1 MRYKEFREN
10 YATNHHMGL
19 GSERQQDQRIIE
31 LGDNKPH
38 LLGKLEKTGQ
48 VVRIV
53 KQAKQVQFSDEPNW
67 ILVDFDLS
75 EQGKEFKWLPAATR
89 FVWVREFG
97 RDQQIM
103 EKPRTRKRERK
114 LRDNIGYTLG
124 HGPAAG
130 QWGNSGA
137 KFKQM

>member
-1 MRYKEFREN
+1 MRYREFQEN
-10 YATNHHMGL
+10 HATNSHL
-19 GSERQQDQRIIE
+19 GRGQERPQDQRIIE
-31 LGDNKPH
+31 LSDNKPH

-53 KQAKQVQFSDEPNW
+53 KQVKQVQFSDEPNW
-67 ILVDFDLS
+67 ILVDFDMS

-103 EKPRTRKRERK
+103 ERPRPNRGEEQLK
-114 LRDNIGYTLG
+114 DNTAFGMG
-124 HGPAAG
+124 NQAAG
-130 QWGNSGA
+130 GNWANSGA
-137 KFKQM
+137 RNKQM